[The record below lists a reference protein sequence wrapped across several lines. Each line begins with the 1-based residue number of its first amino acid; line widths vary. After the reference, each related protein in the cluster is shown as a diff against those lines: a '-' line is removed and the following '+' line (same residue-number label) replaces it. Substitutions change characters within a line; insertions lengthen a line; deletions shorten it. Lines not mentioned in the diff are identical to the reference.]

1 MKNRMVSLIIAV
13 IMIFAIS
20 GCTIQADVSSG
31 VALDRKEIIHY
42 DIAAENIHYVNI
54 SGNAR
59 SIIIRQSENEY
70 FEFYNG
76 DLNTDHTYEVCYE
89 ENGDTIDI
97 NILME
102 NAEDDND
109 VLGSPIIGIPQKE
122 FEKIE
127 VTGDFNQISLYTI
140 NSDVLIHASKSF
152 VYLDLEA
159 EHIEHNITL
168 DGSEA
173 NGFRGVSVYLDK
185 FPDNV
190 RIEFPNIP
198 QSAINAPFGLLTGDK
213 LELGSGKPII
223 SINNADKIDFYVETP
238 SDEDDKIEISME
250 DVISIGKDEAA
261 KYYDDLQLTNVYSY
275 DNDYD
280 RSVMSGDDGKREW

>member
-1 MKNRMVSLIIAV
+1 MKNRMILLLAAV

-20 GCTIQADVSSG
+20 GCTTQADVSSG
-31 VALDRKEIIHY
+31 VTLDRKEKSYY
-42 DIAAENIHYVNI
+42 DITSENIHYINI

-76 DLNTDHTYEVCYE
+76 DLNTDHTYEVRCE
-89 ENGDTIDI
+89 ENGDTVDI

-127 VTGDFNQISLYTI
+127 VTGDFSQISLYTI
-140 NSDVLIHASKSF
+140 NSDVLIHANKSF

-159 EHIEHNITL
+159 DHIEHNITL

-173 NGFRGVSVYLDK
+173 NAFRGVSVYLDK

-190 RIEFPNIP
+190 RMELNVIQGGTINDP
-198 QSAINAPFGLLTGDK
+198 QSILKENISESD
-213 LELGSGKPII
+213 SGKPVI
-223 SINNADKIDFYVETP
+223 SINNTK
-238 SDEDDKIEISME
+238 EI
-250 DVISIGKDEAA
+250 
-261 KYYDDLQLTNVYSY
+261 NVY
-275 DNDYD
+275 
-280 RSVMSGDDGKREW
+280 RKE